1 MIQKLVINFDL
12 CVFIILRKHASLGH
26 FVLWW
31 LTPHVIIPNPKGY
44 GPLAWISI
52 VGLLPSFEEWT
63 GNSSLGGV
71 SGVRKMNQM
80 ASKSQKVR
88 DGGQGELGRV
98 TSSLNLTFPYPENKS
113 FVIFWKEYQPYL
125 LRDFGPPLGNFS
137 LCGPIPSWKP
147 PSGLSS
153 HWTDLENTPSHCWFC
168 SPRSGGI
175 FLVSLSWWSFTI
187 LGLDSQ
193 LFYHLCSSSL
203 YQFPFVWK
211 I

>member
-1 MIQKLVINFDL
+1 MLLWVTLSCDGSLLMSLFLTPKD
-12 CVFIILRKHASLGH
+12 LGH
-26 FVLWW
+26 WPGLDQHCWIASFLWRMDWKLFSWRCLWW
-31 LTPHVIIPNPKGY
+31 EDDESDGKQKPESKRWRSAGVGKSHFLIELDF
-44 GPLAWISI
+44 PLSWKQVFCDFLERVATISSP
-52 VGLLPSFEEWT
+52 GFWAPSGELLP
-63 GNSSLGGV
+63 
-71 SGVRKMNQM
+71 
-80 ASKSQKVR
+80 
-88 DGGQGELGRV
+88 
-98 TSSLNLTFPYPENKS
+98 
-113 FVIFWKEYQPYL
+113 
-125 LRDFGPPLGNFS
+125 
-137 LCGPIPSWKP
+137 CGPIPSWKP